1 MTLLRSLLP
10 YFRRYRLPV
19 GAGLLCVILGNLAQ
33 LSGPQFL
40 RRGIDAVA
48 AGQPVRVLLLFGLG
62 LLGAAVLT
70 GAARYGMRQLL
81 NGVSRRVEY
90 DVRNDLFAHLERLE
104 PAFFRRHATGDLMA
118 LSTNDLAAVRMVA
131 GPAIMYATE
140 TVTRI
145 AMALPLMAGIDRRLT
160 LLGLVP
166 MFAVP
171 IAIVGLGPLIERRFR
186 SVQDHFATLS
196 TFVHENLSG
205 VRVVR
210 AYRQEAPQTAR
221 FAELSEEYL
230 RRNVS
235 LARAYGVLFPVVT
248 LLGGLG
254 AVLALGYGG
263 VLVIRGTVSVG
274 DFVAFFVYLAM
285 LTWPMIALGWVINLF
300 QRGSASMQRI
310 LAVMRTAPA
319 IADPAGRPAATLPP
333 DAALSL
339 EFEGVWF
346 RYPEVPAAPGPG
358 GGPPGATA
366 AAGPR
371 SRGWA
376 LEDVSFRAPAG
387 SWLAVVGATGAGKST
402 LAELVPRLGD
412 ADRGRV
418 LVGGVDVR
426 DLRLADLRG
435 AIGFV
440 PQDTF
445 LFSDTIAENI
455 AMGVRPRAAVEA
467 AARAAQ
473 LHATVTGFPAG
484 YETMLGERGIN
495 LSGGQKQRAAIA
507 RALAT
512 DPRLVVLD
520 DALSAVDTE
529 TEAALLAELRRTLA
543 GRTVLVISHRI
554 TAVRDADLIV
564 VLDEG
569 RVVETGTHEGLFAR
583 RGRYWELLRR
593 QQLEERIEAAAPA

>member
-1 MTLLRSLLP
+1 MALLRSLLP
-10 YFRRYRLPV
+10 YFRRYRLQL
-19 GAGLLCVILGNLAQ
+19 GAGLSFVILGNLFQ

-40 RRGIDAVA
+40 RHGIDAVA
-48 AGQPVRVLLLFGLG
+48 AGRPLGALALFGLG

-90 DVRNDLFAHLERLE
+90 DIRNDLFAHLERLE
-104 PAFFRRHATGDLMA
+104 PAWFRSHPTGDIMA
-118 LSTNDLAAVRMVA
+118 RSTNDLAAVRMVA

-160 LLGLVP
+160 LLGVVP
-166 MFAVP
+166 MLCVP
-171 IAIVGLGPLIERRFR
+171 VAIVGLGPLIERRFKA
-186 SVQDHFATLS
+186 VQDHFATLS

-210 AYRQEAPQTAR
+210 AYRQEGPQSAR

-235 LARAYGVLFPVVT
+235 LARAYGLLFPIVA

-254 AVLALGYGG
+254 SVLALGYGG
-263 VLVIRGTVSVG
+263 ALVIQGTVSIG

-310 LAVMRTAPA
+310 LEVMRTAPA
-319 IADPAGRPAATLPP
+319 ITDPEPAAAASLPP
-333 DAALSL
+333 APAALAL
-339 EFEGVWF
+339 AFEDVWF
-346 RYPEVPAAPGPG
+346 QYPEAPEPAAESGSET
-358 GGPPGATA
+358 PPAE
-366 AAGPR
+366 R
-371 SRGWA
+371 RRGWA
-376 LEDVSFRAPAG
+376 LEAVSFAAPAG

-402 LAELVPRLGD
+402 LAELIPRLGD
-412 ADRGRV
+412 PDRGRV
-418 LVGGVDVR
+418 LLGGVDVR
-426 DLRLADLRG
+426 RLALADLRG
-435 AIGFV
+435 AVGFV

-445 LFSDTIAENI
+445 LFSETIAENI
-455 AMGVRPRAAVEA
+455 SMGARALDRVES
-467 AARAAQ
+467 AARVAQ
-473 LHATVTGFPAG
+473 LHATVSAFPDG
-484 YETMLGERGIN
+484 YRTMLGERGIN

-529 TEAALLAELRRTLA
+529 TEAALLAELRRALA

-569 RVVETGTHEGLFAR
+569 RVVETGTHEALFTK

-593 QQLEERIEAAAPA
+593 QQLEERIEAVAPA